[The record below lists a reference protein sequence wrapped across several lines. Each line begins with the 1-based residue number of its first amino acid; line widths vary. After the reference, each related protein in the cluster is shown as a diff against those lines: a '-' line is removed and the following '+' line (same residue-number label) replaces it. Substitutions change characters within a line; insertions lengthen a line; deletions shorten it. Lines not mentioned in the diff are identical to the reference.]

1 MKLPSPSRPPASANA
16 PSGSPLRAWS
26 ALALIAVGVAVAQA
40 FGRFTYGVLLPAIRD
55 DLGISNTVAGTISA
69 VNVGGYLLGTLV
81 VAWAASR
88 IRLLELLRLGL
99 ALTAAGL
106 VLAAN
111 AETPGVLMVALLLT
125 GLGGAAVWI
134 PAPIIAADAMPPEHR
149 SIAVG
154 LMGSGIGL
162 GIVFTGFISAHV
174 RTNYGDA
181 GWTFVFWVDAVIACA
196 ALAGLLLIVR
206 HRQGQTSSGGGFG
219 GFGALRRMRG
229 WLPLTLAYSAFGFMY
244 LLIIGFLTT
253 RLEDDSGW
261 SASSAAYA
269 FTLLGVAM
277 VFGGP
282 LSIWVMKRI
291 GARQTISA
299 VFALWSVLTLVVLGG
314 STTPT
319 LIAVAGLG
327 LLFTSL
333 PGLVTLYVVENTNGN
348 DYGPAYS
355 AITLAFGVAQTISPQ
370 VGGLIADLSGS
381 FSWVFV
387 LSSAMGILG
396 LVAARQLPADETSDR
411 VVL

>member
-1 MKLPSPSRPPASANA
+1 MVSAQ
-16 PSGSPLRAWS
+16 PLRAWS

-69 VNVGGYLLGTLV
+69 VNVGGYLLGTLL

-88 IRLLELLRLGL
+88 VRLLELLRAGL

-111 AETPGVLMVALLLT
+111 AETPGILTVALLLT
-125 GLGGAAVWI
+125 GVGGAAVWI

-149 SIAVG
+149 SMAVG

-162 GIVFTGFISAHV
+162 GIVFTGFISAYA

-181 GWTFVFWVDAVIACA
+181 GWSFVFGVDAVIACV
-196 ALAGLLLIVR
+196 ALVGLLAIVR
-206 HRQGQTSSGGGFG
+206 HRQGQRSSRGGFG

-282 LSIWVMKRI
+282 LSIWVTRRI
-291 GARQTISA
+291 GSRQTISA

-314 STTPT
+314 WTLPT

-333 PGLVTLYVVENTNGN
+333 PGLVTLYVVENIDGN

-381 FSWVFV
+381 FTWVFV
-387 LSSAMGILG
+387 LSSAVGVLG
-396 LVAARQLPADETSDR
+396 LVAARRLPREENSE
-411 VVL
+411 VVEL